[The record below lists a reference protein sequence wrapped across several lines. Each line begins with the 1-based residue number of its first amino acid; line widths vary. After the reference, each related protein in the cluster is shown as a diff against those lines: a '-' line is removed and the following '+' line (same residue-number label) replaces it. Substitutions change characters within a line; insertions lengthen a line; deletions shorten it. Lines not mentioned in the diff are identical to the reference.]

1 MKKHLLFIVL
11 FAISATA
18 YSQDEKRDHLWLFG
32 WDSYVGDSTWGG
44 TVMDFNYSPPDIFYE
59 SRHMDFRTTNASIC
73 DEKGELLFYTNG
85 RYIANGAGDTILGS
99 TGINPDPLTQ
109 SEENGQSLWQA
120 ALILPKPDSKHLF
133 YLIHEEE
140 TWVGAPDLVMVPNL
154 YYTIVDMSF
163 QGGSGLATQV
173 NTVMVQDTLD
183 YGKITATRHAN
194 GRDWWIVVGEFY
206 SNRYYRFL
214 LGPNGIEEL
223 APQRIGEAVPSG
235 LGQAHFSPDGTIY
248 AKMNGIDD
256 SIGAFLDIYDFD
268 RCSGLL
274 SNHYRVHYPSSFGSE
289 GVAFSP
295 NTRFVYVP
303 AGWWVFQYDLWADD
317 IAASVD
323 TVAEYDGFMSPFW
336 TTFFM
341 AQLAPNGKI
350 YINSPNSVDVLH
362 VIHQPNEKGAAC
374 QFEQHGLKLASLNA
388 FSLPNFP
395 NFRLGTLEGS
405 PCDTLETVS
414 VEEVGDKAG
423 VEVFPNPAQNE
434 LTIHYQSKTDLT
446 FTLYDLNG
454 QLIFQDQLTTN
465 GRQKIIN
472 VAAISSGLY
481 LYKALDQYGGVTSG
495 KLTILR

>member
-1 MKKHLLFIVL
+1 MKKSISLLTLLSLILMV
-11 FAISATA
+11 
-18 YSQDEKRDHLWLFG
+18 YGQDEKRDHIWLLG
-32 WDSYVGDSTWGG
+32 YRGSSGVLYASA
-44 TVMDFNYSPPDIFYE
+44 MDFNEVPVKISE
-59 SRHMDFRTTNASIC
+59 DFRNMGFFTTNASIC
-73 DEKGELLFYTNG
+73 DKSGKRLFYTNG
-85 RYIANGAGDTILGS
+85 RYIENAAGDTILGS

-109 SEENGQSLWQA
+109 SEEHGQSLWQA

-140 TWVGAPDLVMVPNL
+140 TWVGAPLLVVTPNL

-183 YGKITATRHAN
+183 HGKITATRHAN
-194 GRDWWIVVGEFY
+194 GRDWWIVVGEY
-206 SNRYYRFL
+206 DSNRYYRFL

-223 APQRIGEAVPSG
+223 LPQRIGEAVPSG

-256 SIGAFLDIYDFD
+256 SVGAFLDIYDFD

-274 SNHYRVHYPSSFGSE
+274 SNHYRIHYARAFGSQ

-295 NTRFVYVP
+295 NSRFVYVP

-323 TVAEYDGFMSPFW
+323 TVAEYDGFMSPVW

-341 AQLAPNGKI
+341 AQLAPDGKI

-395 NFRLGTLEGS
+395 NYRLGALEGS

-414 VEEVGDKAG
+414 VVEVGDKAA
-423 VEVFPNPAQNE
+423 VELFPNPAHEE
-434 LTIHYQSKTDLT
+434 LWISYPQGLKAGRLV
-446 FTLYDLNG
+446 LYDLS
-454 QLIFQDQLTTN
+454 
-465 GRQKIIN
+465 GRQVLEVPLTAGLTQQQVEVSALAGGLYVYRVFGAAEE
-472 VAAISSGLY
+472 VAA
-481 LYKALDQYGGVTSG
+481 G
-495 KLTILR
+495 KVAVVK